1 MVGDPHSTHPG
12 PRLYRDE
19 DGPHRRLSSMQRSV
33 PWFWLIALAL
43 LLVAPGLTARL
54 FVDVLEGV
62 TLLLVLGPLV
72 LAGGGFLA
80 WQWAK
85 RRMTICPVCAT
96 PSFAALQCP
105 ACGAS
110 LVAETSAAG
119 AWSTSVVGA
128 QAEQAASDAVVDVQ
142 VSEVRDSD

>member
-1 MVGDPHSTHPG
+1 
-12 PRLYRDE
+12 
-19 DGPHRRLSSMQRSV
+19 MQRPV

-72 LAGGGFLA
+72 LAGAGFLA

-96 PSFAALQCP
+96 PSFGALQCP

-110 LVAETSAAG
+110 LTGETSAAG
-119 AWSTSVVGA
+119 AGMASAAKA
-128 QAEQAASDAVVDVQ
+128 QAEPAARDVVIDVQ
-142 VSEVRDSD
+142 VSEVRDAD

>member
-1 MVGDPHSTHPG
+1 
-12 PRLYRDE
+12 
-19 DGPHRRLSSMQRSV
+19 MQRPV

-54 FVDVLEGV
+54 FVDVIEGV

-72 LAGGGFLA
+72 VAGAGLLV

-85 RRMTICPVCAT
+85 RRMTICPACGT
-96 PSFAALQCP
+96 PSVGALQCP

-110 LVAETSAAG
+110 LVADGSAA
-119 AWSTSVVGA
+119 APAAATT
-128 QAEQAASDAVVDVQ
+128 AEPAARDAVIDVQ
-142 VSEVRDSD
+142 VREVSDD

>member
-1 MVGDPHSTHPG
+1 
-12 PRLYRDE
+12 
-19 DGPHRRLSSMQRSV
+19 MQRPV

-72 LAGGGFLA
+72 LAGAGFLA

-110 LVAETSAAG
+110 LTGETSAAG
-119 AWSTSVVGA
+119 AETASAAQA
-128 QAEQAASDAVVDVQ
+128 QAEPAARDVVIDVQ
-142 VSEVRDSD
+142 VSEVRDAD